1 MMESVSSSPR
11 CFAEVILE
19 SPESSL
25 HFKYFGPDFE
35 SVFDKAR
42 FFVLSHPDSYVCTL
56 FEITNPGR
64 VQKIESDGE

>member
-1 MMESVSSSPR
+1 MMDTYSSSP
-11 CFAEVILE
+11 CVAEVILE

-25 HFKYFGPDFE
+25 HFKYFGSDFE

-42 FFVLSHPDSYVCTL
+42 FFVLSHPDSYVCAL

-64 VQKIESDGE
+64 VQRIESDGK